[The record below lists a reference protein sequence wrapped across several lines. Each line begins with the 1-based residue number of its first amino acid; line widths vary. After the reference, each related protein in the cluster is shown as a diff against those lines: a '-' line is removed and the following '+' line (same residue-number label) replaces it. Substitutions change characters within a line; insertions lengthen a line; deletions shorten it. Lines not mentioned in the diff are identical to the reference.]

1 MQKAERIQESGA
13 RSHEAEGRRHAAGGG
28 IWVRLGCLLLAGAW
42 LLFAANIKLFLKDG
56 TYQLAREYK
65 VEGDRVSYFSV
76 DRGEWEEIPVSL
88 VDLEKTQAVVKQ
100 REEEAREEKLSI
112 KEEEKAL
119 KEAAREVQRVPKEEG
134 VYLVDGDKV
143 TPVKVGES
151 KIVTNKR
158 RSILKA
164 LSPLPIVTGKAT
176 VELDGPHSPTG
187 TANREPEFYIRLSA
201 DERFGIIRMGEHKGN
216 RVVEKLTIIPVTKET
231 AEEPDLVET
240 FRKQVGDQVYKIW
253 PVKPLDP
260 GEYAVVEY
268 TEGKVNM
275 QVWDFFVA
283 PGTGS

>member
-1 MQKAERIQESGA
+1 MKKAESRKQKAE
-13 RSHEAEGRRHAAGGG
+13 GGW
-28 IWVRLGCLLLAGAW
+28 IFVRLGCLLLTAFCF
-42 LLFAANIKLFLKDG
+42 LSAANIKLFLKDG
-56 TYQLAREYK
+56 TYQLASEYK
-65 VEGDRVSYFSV
+65 VEGDRVSYLSV

-88 VDLEKTQAVVKQ
+88 VDLEKTQAVIKQ

-158 RSILKA
+158 RSVLKA
-164 LSPLPIVTGKAT
+164 LSPLPMVTGKAT
-176 VELDGPHSPTG
+176 VELDGPHSSTG

-231 AEEPDLVET
+231 MEEPDLVET

-253 PVKPLDP
+253 PAKPLDP

>member
-1 MQKAERIQESGA
+1 MKTRRAEDRTQKAESRRIP
-13 RSHEAEGRRHAAGGG
+13 
-28 IWVRLGCLLLAGAW
+28 IKLGCLLLTAFC
-42 LLFAANIKLFLKDG
+42 LLSAANIKLFLKDG

-65 VEGDRVSYFSV
+65 VEGDRVSFLSV
-76 DRGEWEEIPVSL
+76 DRGEWEELPLSL
-88 VDLEKTQAVVKQ
+88 VDLAKTQALIKE
-100 REEEAREEKLSI
+100 REDAAREEALTI

-119 KEAAREVQRVPKEEG
+119 KEARREVLRVPKEEG

-164 LSPLPIVTGKAT
+164 LSPLPMVTGKAT
-176 VELDGPHSPTG
+176 VELDGPHAPTG
-187 TANREPEFYIRLSA
+187 TSNREPEFYIRLSA
-201 DERFGIIRMGEHKGN
+201 DERFGIIRMGEHKSN

-231 AEEPDLVET
+231 VEEPDLVET

-253 PVKPLDP
+253 PAKPLEP

-268 TEGKVNM
+268 TEGKVNI

>member
-1 MQKAERIQESGA
+1 VRKQGAEGREQK
-13 RSHEAEGRRHAAGGG
+13 AEGRRQAAGSSW
-28 IWVRLGCLLLAGAW
+28 IPIKLSCLLLTAFC
-42 LLFAANIKLFLKDG
+42 LLSAANIKLFLKDG

-65 VEGDRVSYFSV
+65 VEGDRVSFLSV
-76 DRGEWEEIPVSL
+76 DRGEWEELPLSL
-88 VDLEKTQAVVKQ
+88 VDLAKTQALIKE
-100 REEEAREEKLSI
+100 REDAAREEAVTI

-119 KEAAREVQRVPKEEG
+119 KEARREVQRVPKEEG

-164 LSPLPIVTGKAT
+164 LSPLPMVTGKAT

-187 TANREPEFYIRLSA
+187 TADREPQFYIRLSA
-201 DERFGIIRMGEHKGN
+201 DERFGIIRMGEHKSN

-231 AEEPDLVET
+231 VEEPDLVET

-253 PVKPLDP
+253 PAKPLDP

-268 TEGKVNM
+268 TEGKVNI

>member
-1 MQKAERIQESGA
+1 VTRRQEP
-13 RSHEAEGRRHAAGGG
+13 EGRRQEAGDRRQAADGR
-28 IWVRLGCLLLAGAW
+28 IPVRLGFLLLAGAW

-65 VEGDRVSYFSV
+65 VEGDRVSFLSV

-88 VDLEKTQAVVKQ
+88 VDLEKTQAAIKE
-100 REEEAREEKLSI
+100 REEAAREEAVSI

-134 VYLVDGDKV
+134 VYLVEGEKI

-158 RSILKA
+158 RSVLKA
-164 LSPLPIVTGKAT
+164 LSPLPMVTGKAT

-187 TANREPEFYIRLSA
+187 TANREPQFYIRLSA
-201 DERFGIIRMGEHKGN
+201 DERFGIIRMGERKGN

-231 AEEPDLVET
+231 VEEPDIVET

-253 PVKPLDP
+253 PAKPLGP

-268 TEGKVNM
+268 TEGKLNM

-283 PGTGS
+283 PGTGN

>member
-1 MQKAERIQESGA
+1 VRGIQEPEA
-13 RSHEAEGRRHAAGGG
+13 RSQKKAGGRRQAAGSG
-28 IWVRLGCLLLAGAW
+28 ILVRLGCLLLAGAW
-42 LLFAANIKLFLKDG
+42 LLLAANIKLFLKDG

-65 VEGDRVSYFSV
+65 VEGDRVSFLSV

-88 VDLEKTQAVVKQ
+88 VDLVKTQAFIKEKEDAA
-100 REEEAREEKLSI
+100 RDEAVTI

-119 KEAAREVQRVPKEEG
+119 KEARREVLRVPKEEG

-158 RSILKA
+158 RSVLKA
-164 LSPLPIVTGKAT
+164 LSPLPMVTGKAT
-176 VELDGPHSPTG
+176 VELDGPHSSTG
-187 TANREPEFYIRLSA
+187 TANREPQFYIRLSA
-201 DERFGIIRMGEHKGN
+201 DERFGIIHMGEHKSN

-231 AEEPDLVET
+231 VEEPDLVET

-253 PVKPLDP
+253 PAKPLEP

-268 TEGKVNM
+268 TEGKVNI

>member
-1 MQKAERIQESGA
+1 MKRIQEPG
-13 RSHEAEGRRHAAGGG
+13 GRRQAESRRQAAGGR
-28 IWVRLGCLLLAGAW
+28 ISIRLGCLLLAGAW
-42 LLFAANIKLFLKDG
+42 LLVAANIKLFLKDG

-65 VEGDRVSYFSV
+65 VDGDRVSYLSV

-88 VDLEKTQAVVKQ
+88 VDLEKTQALIKQ

-119 KEAAREVQRVPKEEG
+119 KEAAREVQRVPKEDG

-164 LSPLPIVTGKAT
+164 LSPLPMVTGKAT
-176 VELDGPHSPTG
+176 VELDGPHSSTG
-187 TANREPEFYIRLSA
+187 TANREPEFYIRLTA

-231 AEEPDLVET
+231 VEEPDLVET

-253 PVKPLDP
+253 PAKPLDP

>member
-1 MQKAERIQESGA
+1 MKRIQESG
-13 RSHEAEGRRHAAGGG
+13 GRRQAAGGR
-28 IWVRLGCLLLAGAW
+28 ISIRLGCLLLAGAW
-42 LLFAANIKLFLKDG
+42 LLVAANIKLFLKDG
-56 TYQLAREYK
+56 TFQLAREYK
-65 VEGDRVSYFSV
+65 VEGDRVSYLSV

-88 VDLEKTQAVVKQ
+88 VDLEKTQAVIKQ

-119 KEAAREVQRVPKEEG
+119 KEAAREVQRVPKEDG

-158 RSILKA
+158 RNVLKA
-164 LSPLPIVTGKAT
+164 LSPLPMVTGKAT
-176 VELDGPHSPTG
+176 VELDGPHSSTG

-231 AEEPDLVET
+231 MEEPDLVET

-253 PVKPLDP
+253 PAKPLDP

>member
-1 MQKAERIQESGA
+1 MQKAEGRRQK
-13 RSHEAEGRRHAAGGG
+13 AEGGW
-28 IWVRLGCLLLAGAW
+28 IFVRLGCLLLTAFCF
-42 LLFAANIKLFLKDG
+42 LSAANIKLFLKDG
-56 TYQLAREYK
+56 TFQLAREYK
-65 VEGDRVSYFSV
+65 VEGDRVSYLSV

-88 VDLEKTQAVVKQ
+88 VDLEKTQAVIKQ

-119 KEAAREVQRVPKEEG
+119 KEAAREVQRVPKEDG

-158 RSILKA
+158 RNVLKA
-164 LSPLPIVTGKAT
+164 LSPLPMVTGKAT
-176 VELDGPHSPTG
+176 VELDGPHSSTG

-231 AEEPDLVET
+231 MEEPDLVET

-253 PVKPLDP
+253 SAKPLDP

>member
-1 MQKAERIQESGA
+1 
-13 RSHEAEGRRHAAGGG
+13 
-28 IWVRLGCLLLAGAW
+28 LGCLLLAGAW
-42 LLFAANIKLFLKDG
+42 LLVAANIKLFLKDG
-56 TYQLAREYK
+56 TFQLAREYK
-65 VEGDRVSYFSV
+65 VEGDRVSYLSV

-88 VDLEKTQAVVKQ
+88 VDLEKTQAVIKQ

-119 KEAAREVQRVPKEEG
+119 KEAAREVQRVPKEDG

-158 RSILKA
+158 RNVLKA
-164 LSPLPIVTGKAT
+164 LSPLPMVTGKAT
-176 VELDGPHSPTG
+176 VELDGPHSSTG

-231 AEEPDLVET
+231 MEEPDLVET

-253 PVKPLDP
+253 PAKPLDP

>member
-1 MQKAERIQESGA
+1 MSGIQEPGA
-13 RSHEAEGRRHAAGGG
+13 RSQKAGGRRQAAGKGWIFGG
-28 IWVRLGCLLLAGAW
+28 LCCLWLASACLLP
-42 LLFAANIKLFLKDG
+42 AATVKLYLKDG

-65 VEGDRVSYFSV
+65 VEGDRVQFLSA

-88 VDLEKTQAVVKQ
+88 VDLEKTQAAIKQ
-100 REEEAREEKLSI
+100 REEAAREEAVSI

-119 KEAAREVQRVPKEEG
+119 RVAAKEAERVPMEQG
-134 VYLVDGDKV
+134 VYMVDGEKL
-143 TPVKVGES
+143 TAVKPGES
-151 KIVTNKR
+151 KVVTNKR
-158 RSILKA
+158 RSVLKA
-164 LSPLPIVTGKAT
+164 LSPLPMVTGKAT
-176 VELDGPHSPTG
+176 LELDGPHSPTG
-187 TANREPEFYIRLSA
+187 TPNRTPQFYIRLSA

-231 AEEPDLVET
+231 VEEPDSVET

-253 PVKPLDP
+253 PAKPLEP

-283 PGTGS
+283 PGTGN

>member
-1 MQKAERIQESGA
+1 
-13 RSHEAEGRRHAAGGG
+13 
-28 IWVRLGCLLLAGAW
+28 VRLGCFLLAGAW
-42 LLFAANIKLFLKDG
+42 LLSAANIKLFLKDG

-65 VEGDRVSYFSV
+65 VEGDRLSYFSV
-76 DRGEWEEIPVSL
+76 DRGEWEEIPLSL
-88 VDLEKTQAVVKQ
+88 VDLEKTQALIKQ
-100 REEEAREEKLSI
+100 REEEAREEAVSI

-119 KEAAREVQRVPKEEG
+119 KEAAREVRRVPKEEG

-158 RSILKA
+158 RSVLKA
-164 LSPLPIVTGKAT
+164 LSPLPMVTGKAT

-187 TANREPEFYIRLSA
+187 TANREPEFYIRLST

-231 AEEPDLVET
+231 VEEPDLVET

-253 PVKPLDP
+253 PAKPLEP

>member
-1 MQKAERIQESGA
+1 MRK
-13 RSHEAEGRRHAAGGG
+13 AEGRRQKAEGRKQAAEGS
-28 IWVRLGCLLLAGAW
+28 WMAAKLACLLLTAFC
-42 LLFAANIKLFLKDG
+42 LLSAANIKLFLKDG

-65 VEGDRVSYFSV
+65 VEGDRLSYFSV

-88 VDLEKTQAVVKQ
+88 VDLEKTQALIKQ
-100 REEEAREEKLSI
+100 REEETREEAVSI

-119 KEAAREVQRVPKEEG
+119 KEAAREVRRVPKEEG
-134 VYLVDGDKV
+134 VYLIDGDKV

-158 RSILKA
+158 RSILKV
-164 LSPLPIVTGKAT
+164 LSPIPMVTGKAT
-176 VELDGPHSPTG
+176 VELDGPHSTTG

-253 PVKPLDP
+253 PAKPLEP

>member
-1 MQKAERIQESGA
+1 MKRIQESG
-13 RSHEAEGRRHAAGGG
+13 GRRQAAGGR
-28 IWVRLGCLLLAGAW
+28 ISIRLGCLLLAGAW
-42 LLFAANIKLFLKDG
+42 LLVAANIKLFLKDG

-65 VEGDRVSYFSV
+65 VEGDRVSYLSV

-88 VDLEKTQAVVKQ
+88 VDLEKTQAVIKQ

-119 KEAAREVQRVPKEEG
+119 KEAAREVQRVPKEDG

-158 RSILKA
+158 RNVLKA
-164 LSPLPIVTGKAT
+164 LSPLPMVTGKAT
-176 VELDGPHSPTG
+176 VELDGPHSSTG

-231 AEEPDLVET
+231 MEEPDLVET

-253 PVKPLDP
+253 PAKPLDP

>member
-1 MQKAERIQESGA
+1 MQKAEGRRQK
-13 RSHEAEGRRHAAGGG
+13 AEGGW
-28 IWVRLGCLLLAGAW
+28 IFVRLGCLLLTAFCF
-42 LLFAANIKLFLKDG
+42 LSAANIKLFLKDG
-56 TYQLAREYK
+56 TFQLAREYK
-65 VEGDRVSYFSV
+65 VEGDRVSYLSV

-88 VDLEKTQAVVKQ
+88 VDLEKTQAVIKQ

-119 KEAAREVQRVPKEEG
+119 KEAAREVQRVPKEDG

-158 RSILKA
+158 RNVLKA
-164 LSPLPIVTGKAT
+164 LSPLPMVTGKAT
-176 VELDGPHSPTG
+176 VELDGPHSSTG

-231 AEEPDLVET
+231 MEEPDLVET

-253 PVKPLDP
+253 PAKPLDP

>member
-1 MQKAERIQESGA
+1 MRGRIQEPGA
-13 RSHEAEGRRHAAGGG
+13 GRQKAGGRG
-28 IWVRLGCLLLAGAW
+28 LGAGGWIPARLGFLLVVGAW

-56 TYQLAREYK
+56 TYQLAREYR
-65 VEGDRVSYFSV
+65 VEGDRVSFLSV

-88 VDLEKTQAVVKQ
+88 VDLEKTQAAIKQ
-100 REEEAREEKLSI
+100 REEAAKEEAVSI

-119 KEAAREVQRVPKEEG
+119 KEAAREIQRVPMEQG

-158 RSILKA
+158 RNVLKA
-164 LSPLPIVTGKAT
+164 ISPLPMVTGKAT

-187 TANREPEFYIRLSA
+187 TANREPQFYIRLSE

-231 AEEPDLVET
+231 VEEPDIVES

-283 PGTGS
+283 PGIGN

>member
-1 MQKAERIQESGA
+1 VKRIQESG
-13 RSHEAEGRRHAAGGG
+13 GRRQAAGGR
-28 IWVRLGCLLLAGAW
+28 ISIRLGCLLLAGAW
-42 LLFAANIKLFLKDG
+42 LLVAANIKLFLKDG
-56 TYQLAREYK
+56 TFQLAREYK
-65 VEGDRVSYFSV
+65 VEGDRVSYLSV

-88 VDLEKTQAVVKQ
+88 VDLEKTQAVIKQ

-119 KEAAREVQRVPKEEG
+119 KEAAREVQRVPKEDG

-158 RSILKA
+158 RNVLKA
-164 LSPLPIVTGKAT
+164 LSPLPMVTGKAT
-176 VELDGPHSPTG
+176 VELDGPHSSTG

-231 AEEPDLVET
+231 MEEPDLVET

-253 PVKPLDP
+253 PAKPLDP